1 MISVASALVSV
12 AALPR
17 IAVVAQVYSA
27 PEIGRPSIWTSAL
40 SSSGEISFG
49 VRAILIG
56 DCMLTITCRFSGDD
70 GTSARL
76 LVRTGQPSGYAGTAN
91 FKIPRVQWLHW
102 KPRGFAKGF

>member
-56 DCMLTITCRFSGDD
+56 DCMLTIMCRFSEA
-70 GTSARL
+70 S
-76 LVRTGQPSGYAGTAN
+76 AGTTE
-91 FKIPRVQWLHW
+91 PR
-102 KPRGFAKGF
+102 RDY